1 LPKDISRF
9 RLDFLPLQRRVIGR
23 EGIELF
29 GLKYSCAALA
39 QEVDLGRKRVVR
51 HDPRDLSTVY
61 LEQPQARHLA
71 VPLRDP
77 GAPALSLW
85 ELKAIRRS
93 RWSPRNLE
101 DPAVLRRALDQVSE
115 EGANVSQLRRNRRA
129 ARRAAWRA
137 VEKIADTA
145 LPNTSLK
152 PTLVSKDVE
161 SLPWEVLE

>member
-1 LPKDISRF
+1 
-9 RLDFLPLQRRVIGR
+9 VIGR

-39 QEVDLGRKRVVR
+39 QEVDIGHKRVVR
-51 HDPRDLSTVY
+51 FDPRDLSRVY
-61 LEQPQARHLA
+61 LEQPQARHLE

-85 ELKAIRRS
+85 ELKAVKRS
-93 RWSPRNLE
+93 RWSPQNVD
-101 DPAVLRRALDQVSE
+101 DPDVLRRALDPASE
-115 EGANVSQLRRNRRA
+115 KATNMSQLRRNRRE
-129 ARRAAWRA
+129 ARRDAWRT
-137 VEKIADTA
+137 VEKLADTA

-161 SLPWEVLE
+161 SLPWEILE